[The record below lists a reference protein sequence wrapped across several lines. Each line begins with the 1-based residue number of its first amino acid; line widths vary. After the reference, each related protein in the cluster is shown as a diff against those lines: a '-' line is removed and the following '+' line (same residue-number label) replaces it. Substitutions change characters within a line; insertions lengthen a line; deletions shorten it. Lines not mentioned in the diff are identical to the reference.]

1 MKRRSILLVEPKRS
15 KRYHTAYPP
24 LGLLKLAT
32 YHRRLGN
39 KIKLARGFV
48 ENGFKPDQIF
58 VTSLFTYAW
67 EPVHEAIR
75 FYRKLYPKAKVTVGG
90 IYATLCPGKIKEEF
104 SQSVN
109 IQHGLVPELDDLL
122 PDYSLVPEWDTTI
135 MFSSRGCIRKCSFC
149 SVPILEPEYTARKSI
164 LNLTYPEHRRIIFWD
179 NNILA
184 SPYWKGIFAELE
196 ELKLPVDFNQGLDA
210 RLLTQEVVDRMKR
223 FATPL
228 VRLAYDSTGI
238 REPLKKAI
246 DLLKEY
252 GYSGRRTIVYC
263 IYNHK
268 DSPQNFFERVRDL
281 LDWGVVAYPMRYEP
295 LRAEGKNT
303 YVDPEWTA
311 EELDMVQRARRVLG
325 FGGALPPYEGLRKKF
340 SKAKNFR
347 QAFELKPLNKT

>member
-1 MKRRSILLVEPKRS
+1 MKVLLAEPQRS

-32 YHRRLGN
+32 YHQRRGDE
-39 KIKLARGFV
+39 IKLARGFEKNGV
-48 ENGFKPDQIF
+48 EPDQIY

-67 EPVHEAIR
+67 EPVHEVIR
-75 FYRKLYPKAKVTVGG
+75 FYRKLYPETEITVGG
-90 IYATLCPGKIKEEF
+90 IYATLCPENIEEEF
-104 SQSVN
+104 GQSVN
-109 IQHGLVPELDDLL
+109 IQHGLVSELDDLL
-122 PDYSLVPEWDTTI
+122 PDYSLVPDWDTSI
-135 MFSSRGCIRKCSFC
+135 VFSSRGCIRRCSFC
-149 SVPILEPEYTARKSI
+149 SVPILEPKFTARKSI
-164 LNLTYPEHRRIIFWD
+164 RGLIYPGHKRIVFWD

-184 SPYWKGIFAELE
+184 SPYWKDIFAELE

-210 RLLTQEVVDRMKR
+210 RLLTQEVVNRMKR
-223 FATPL
+223 FSVPL
-228 VRLAYDSTGI
+228 VRLAYDSAGI

-246 DLLKEY
+246 DFLTEN
-252 GYSGRRTIVYC
+252 GYRGKKIITYC